1 MILLAINCCLVNKY
15 LSILDLKFECILI
28 SSNRYLI
35 PKEKSKHITLIYSLR
50 GPCETATLYFQR
62 RDNQGKTSSCK
73 ICLGRVNFNRNRL

>member
-15 LSILDLKFECILI
+15 LSILGLKFECILI

-62 RDNQGKTSSCK
+62 DNQGKTSSCK